1 MKSVIAVIVAFFIFS
16 SCSFYEL
23 EYKGGE
29 QIKFGKL
36 EGKQFSFTAGGKIL
50 NQNGF
55 AIKVKPSDLSLFI
68 EGEYIGLVHLDKEI
82 RMKRKSDEYIEGRFT
97 ATLADG
103 AMLRALFFI
112 NKKQLEICL
121 KGKVKVGVWM
131 FGKKF
136 DVNETRTIR
145 GSDLKFI

>member
-1 MKSVIAVIVAFFIFS
+1 
-16 SCSFYEL
+16 
-23 EYKGGE
+23 
-29 QIKFGKL
+29 
-36 EGKQFSFTAGGKIL
+36 
-50 NQNGF
+50 
-55 AIKVKPSDLSLFI
+55 
-68 EGEYIGLVHLDKEI
+68 
-82 RMKRKSDEYIEGRFT
+82 MKRKSDEYIEGRFT

-145 GSDLKFI
+145 GSDLKFNIIY